1 MKHKDLGFQ
10 KEGLIQMEMTFN
22 DREGI
27 SREISSLAVLKGFTQ
42 AGIFTI
48 THEPYTQ
55 NEVEWEGKPLD
66 FNPNFQ
72 VLQVGSNFPEVF
84 NIPMLKGRFVDEGD
98 LSDGNRH
105 SSWTKAVINEEA
117 ARIMGIN
124 DPIGKKISIWN
135 YTINR
140 DGSRGRA
147 EMEIVG
153 VIQNFQAASLRN
165 PVLPLV
171 IVTDPSKWNSYFY
184 YARTEPGKEKS
195 AIKAIRNVFKNIPN
209 KVTLPLVKH
218 KL

>member
-1 MKHKDLGFQ
+1 MKHKNLGFQ

-72 VLQVGSNFPEVF
+72 VLQVGSNFSEVF
-84 NIPMLKGRFVDEGD
+84 NIPMLKGRFINDGD
-98 LSDGNRH
+98 LADNGDWRA
-105 SSWTKAVINEEA
+105 SWTKAVINEEA
-117 ARIMGIN
+117 ARIMGIDN
-124 DPIGKKISIWN
+124 PIGKKISIWN
-135 YTINR
+135 YTIMQ

-153 VIQNFQAASLRN
+153 IIQNLSL
-165 PVLPLV
+165 
-171 IVTDPSKWNSYFY
+171 IH
-184 YARTEPGKEKS
+184 
-195 AIKAIRNVFKNIPN
+195 I
-209 KVTLPLVKH
+209 
-218 KL
+218 

>member
-27 SREISSLAVLKGFTQ
+27 SREISSLAVLKGFTR

-72 VLQVGSNFPEVF
+72 VLQIGSNFPEVF

-184 YARTEPGKEKS
+184 YARTEPGKKNPRS
-195 AIKAIRNVFKNIPN
+195 KRSGMYSKNIPN